1 MGRIMKT
8 NKRLRKILP
17 ILTIILM
24 ILSIQLS
31 LAEDSQKPAIEFV
44 EPTPQDE
51 ATQMIGIVDINI
63 NITEENLSSFTYKWN
78 GINTTLYDSSLLLM
92 YNFNNIE
99 SLGESS
105 SLVYDI
111 SGNENNGSVQNQAA
125 PTNPGKYNGAYS
137 FDGYDDY
144 ITIGEIQFGQSFTV
158 SSWIKP
164 SAWGTSTDAYI
175 HNIFSNENGAGSTFA
190 FRLGSKGQYGYRD
203 NLAIAI
209 YQDGSANDY
218 ESTQDLSLNT
228 WQHIAATWD
237 GNTIKFYVNGKPSN
251 QQSASH
257 TMDSGTKT
265 FMVAHSPDYNRPY
278 AGEIDELYAYNRV
291 LNDTEI
297 YQHYAS
303 NLHQIN
309 QTHWQF
315 NVTQAKNT
323 DEELDIGTYSYQSY
337 ATDLNSNT
345 NSTEER
351 TIYIVGITP
360 PVPEASTLLLTAM
373 GGIILVY
380 VASSKRRQKNE

>member
-1 MGRIMKT
+1 MKGK
-8 NKRLRKILP
+8 KRQTKIF
-17 ILTIILM
+17 LTLIVLLL

-105 SLVYDI
+105 SHVYDV
-111 SGNENNGSVQNQAA
+111 SGHGNNGSVQNQAT
-125 PTNPGKYNGAYS
+125 PTNPGKYNGAFS
-137 FDGYDDY
+137 FDGIDDS
-144 ITIGEIQFGQSFTV
+144 ISIGELQFGQAFTV
-158 SSWIKP
+158 STWIKP
-164 SAWGTSTDAYI
+164 TAWGTSTDSYI

-203 NLAIAI
+203 NLAVAI
-209 YQDGSANDY
+209 YQNGGANDY

-228 WQHIAATWD
+228 WQHVAATWD
-237 GNTIKFYVNGKPSN
+237 GNTIKFYVNGEFTN

-265 FMVAHSPDYNRPY
+265 FMIAHSPELNRPY
-278 AGEIDELYAYNRV
+278 AGEIDELYAYNTV

-297 YQHYAS
+297 YQLYAS
-303 NLHQIN
+303 NLHKIN

-323 DEELDIGTYSYQSY
+323 TEELDLGTYTYQVF

-360 PVPEASTLLLTAM
+360 PVPEASTLLLTAI
-373 GGIILVY
+373 GGIILVFA
-380 VASSKRRQKNE
+380 ASTKKRRKK